1 MAFTPINSAS
11 IEVGDALKKEIFD
24 LVKSNFDDH
33 ETRINSVESSANKID
48 IFKFL
53 LLNGSS
59 FSTATGIAYYRAE
72 DDFTITKGAIQI
84 FEKGTLTGAVE
95 IDIKKSTTNMDN
107 ASFTSI
113 FTTKPKITYASA
125 ADYDESSNQ
134 VLNGA
139 MTSILS
145 GDYLRLDITITPTN
159 TGVIPK
165 LFITSYGE

>member
-1 MAFTPINSAS
+1 MAFTPINSTS
-11 IEVGDALKKEIFD
+11 IEVGDALKKELFD
-24 LVKSNFDDH
+24 LVKTNLDDH
-33 ETRINSVESSANKID
+33 ETRINSVEATAKKID
-48 IFKFL
+48 VFKFL

-84 FEKGTLTGAVE
+84 FEKGILTGFVE
-95 IDIKKSTTNMDN
+95 IDIKKSTTDMDN

-125 ADYDESSNQ
+125 VDYQESTNQ
-134 VLNGA
+134 VLNSS
-139 MTSILS
+139 MTSIVS
-145 GDYLRLDITITPTN
+145 GNYLRLDITITPTN